1 MRKNWLF
8 VVLLLCCSL
17 SHAADSGEFVS
28 TFRTRYASLS
38 AEEQTKARDGLL
50 ILFDMGAAKLDKMKN
65 RDIASM
71 AYSRD
76 GTNLTFTANIAPES
90 QLLTLPPEALNDAFQ
105 QQALGKLPATFCK
118 DPMLK
123 DIILDLFQGSMQ
135 MTIVTPKKE
144 VIFSQ
149 KIRKQDCEALVN
161 TSKQ

>member
-28 TFRTRYASLS
+28 TFRTRYVSLS
-38 AEEQTKARDGLL
+38 VEEQTKARDGLL
-50 ILFDMGAAKLDKMKN
+50 ILFDMGAANLEKMKN
-65 RDIASM
+65 GDIAGM

-90 QLLTLPPEALNDAFQ
+90 KLLTLPPEALNEAFQ
-105 QQALGKLPATFCK
+105 QQALAKLPTTFCK

-123 DIILDLFQGSMQ
+123 DIILDLFQGSMR
-135 MTIVTPKKE
+135 MMVVTPKKE

-149 KIRKQDCEALVN
+149 QIRKQDCDALLN
-161 TSKQ
+161 TKS